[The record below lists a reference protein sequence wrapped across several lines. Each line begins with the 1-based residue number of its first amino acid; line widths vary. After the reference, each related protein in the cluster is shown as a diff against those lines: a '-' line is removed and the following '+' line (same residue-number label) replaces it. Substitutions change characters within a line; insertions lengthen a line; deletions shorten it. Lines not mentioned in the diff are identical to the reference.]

1 MRTIVYGRTADEL
14 TELLTRARELG
25 CEAPD
30 VAWLG
35 GEPDAALQGELARFG
50 AARILV
56 VDDPALA
63 DMTTDVAAAA
73 LAGIMSDDA
82 PTLLLMGSD
91 LRGRELAPRTAHIVG
106 AACVVDALSL
116 SLEGDQAVTERYAL
130 GGNTVAGE
138 RLTTPRQI
146 VAVNMK
152 SVEPEPAPSP
162 GAASVEQVTVDLT
175 PSRIKVVETRP
186 KPSESVNLEDAE
198 TLVCVGRGIEK
209 DGDLELVNQL
219 ASALGGEVGCTRPL
233 SHDFH
238 WLSEERMVG
247 ISGKK
252 CSPKLNVAIGLSG
265 EIQHSV
271 GIMGSKVIV
280 AINKD
285 KSAPIFKLADYGVV
299 GDLYQVLPALV
310 KELGQG

>member
-1 MRTIVYGRTADEL
+1 MRIIVFGRNEAEL
-14 TELLTRARELG
+14 AELLTRARGLD
-25 CEAPD
+25 CEAPE

-35 GEPDAALQGELARFG
+35 GEPDSDMVAELARFG
-50 AARILV
+50 AARVLV
-56 VDDPALA
+56 IDDPALA
-63 DMTTDVAAAA
+63 DMTTDVAAEA
-73 LAGIMSDDA
+73 LAGLMAGDE

-91 LRGRELAPRTAHIVG
+91 LRGRELAPRIAHVVG
-106 AACVVDALSL
+106 AGCVVDALSL
-116 SLEGDQAVTERYAL
+116 SLEGDRAVTERYAL

-138 RLTTPRQI
+138 RLTTPRQV
-146 VAVNMK
+146 VAVNLK
-152 SVEPEPAPSP
+152 SVEPEAAPSP
-162 GAASVEQVTVDLT
+162 GSANVEKVTLT
-175 PSRIKVVETRP
+175 LAPSRVKVVETRP

-233 SHDFH
+233 SHDLH

-252 CSPKLNVAIGLSG
+252 CSPRLNVAIGLSG

-271 GIMGSKVIV
+271 GIMGSKLIG

-310 KELGQG
+310 RELEQG